1 MIEIPQNLKFEDNIE
16 RLAVDALSKVSLT
29 GKQARYTEEITD
41 QDIQVI
47 FETEGNLDEAVL
59 QVGNYKKYTAYEGT
73 LGYVITTHRAKIR
86 NHSDKLARIRYLMF
100 PENEL
105 FEHEYYQ
112 ILETKEISANTD
124 VDTELNADTTS
135 LAFNVKFLLLP

>member
-1 MIEIPQNLKFEDNIE
+1 MEIPENLKFEDNLE
-16 RLAVDALSKVSLT
+16 KLAVDALYKVSLS
-29 GKQARYTEEITD
+29 GKQARYTEEISD

-59 QVGNYKKYTAYEGT
+59 QVGNYNKYSAYEGT
-73 LGYVITTHRAKIR
+73 LGFVVTTHRAKIR
-86 NHSDKLARIRYLMF
+86 NHADKLAKIRYLMF
-100 PENEL
+100 PENEYL
-105 FEHEYYQ
+105 ENNYYQ